1 VTIILFDNFL
11 EQVKLYVSR
20 ITDGNHLLNAD
31 IDFGA
36 ARNIMMEKK
45 FVEVDEI
52 ELEPIPVEDSDEEK
66 MPPMDVSGNTLE
78 ALLFSGD
85 AKPGGL

>member
-1 VTIILFDNFL
+1 
-11 EQVKLYVSR
+11 
-20 ITDGNHLLNAD
+20 
-31 IDFGA
+31 
-36 ARNIMMEKK
+36 MMEKK
-45 FVEVDEI
+45 HVEVDEI

-78 ALLFSGD
+78 ALLFSGE